1 MSAKKTICFLT
12 NAAADWGGASRV
24 VYTTIEMIDRSRF
37 EPLVLL
43 PSIGPIA
50 ERLQKLGVRYVD
62 WGAVREADGLLR
74 HARDVLSAAKFF
86 RRQRVDLLDVN
97 FHFWRPAEVLAA
109 RLLGIPIVT
118 HYHAVVPDP
127 GPYLRFASA
136 IAPVSEFSARNSGPP
151 GVPKVVIPN
160 SMILSRFDAARDV
173 RTNLGLDAGNV
184 VFSFIGQV
192 REIKG
197 VDLFI
202 KMARAL
208 RGDHLRF
215 LIVGECRDPAKFKGA
230 YTEERLQAEIDGD
243 RRFLYLG
250 YRSDIEDIY
259 RSSDVIVAPSRWG
272 EPFALVNLEAGAA
285 GKPLLAAR
293 DGGTP
298 EAIADGEN
306 GYLFEQEDLEALIRH
321 AQRLAVD
328 DEHRRRMG
336 ARARRI
342 VEERFTAAPVRK
354 LERLYDSLIKRTF
367 KREDAFAS

>member
-1 MSAKKTICFLT
+1 MKKTICFLT

-24 VYTTIEMIDRSRF
+24 VYTTLELIDRTRF
-37 EPLVLL
+37 EPVVLL
-43 PSIGPIA
+43 PSLGAIVPRL
-50 ERLQKLGVRYVD
+50 ERLNIRYVD
-62 WGAVREADGLLR
+62 WGETREAKGLLT
-74 HARDVLSAAKFF
+74 HARDVLAAAWLLRKH
-86 RRQRVDLLDVN
+86 RVDLLDVN
-97 FHFWRPAEVLAA
+97 VHFWRPAEFLAA

-118 HYHAVVPDP
+118 HYHAVVPDC
-127 GPYLRFASA
+127 GPYMRLSTV

-160 SMILSRFDAARDV
+160 SMILSRFDAAKDV
-173 RTNLGLDAGNV
+173 RAAVGLSREHV

-208 RGDHLRF
+208 QGDHLRF
-215 LIVGECRDPAKFKGA
+215 LIVGECRDPAKFTGA
-230 YTEERLQAEIDGD
+230 YTEERLKSEIGGD
-243 RRFLYLG
+243 PRFLCLG

-285 GKPLLAAR
+285 GRPLLAAL

-306 GYLFEQEDLEALIRH
+306 GFLFEREDLDALIRH
-321 AQRLAVD
+321 ASLLAGDRGLRERL
-328 DEHRRRMG
+328 G
-336 ARARRI
+336 ARARAI
-342 VEERFTAAPVRK
+342 VEERYTTAPVRK
-354 LERLYDSLIKRTF
+354 LERLYEALIDRTF
-367 KREDAFAS
+367 RPDEVLAG